1 MIDFAALS
9 VKTFLMVYLGA
20 VNLFGFLMMG
30 IDKLKAVKRGF
41 RISEATLFLI
51 ALLGG
56 SAGCILGMLL
66 FRHKTRKRRFSIGL
80 PVILLLQIGITLFFI
95 FGPLPVRTI

>member
-9 VKTFLMVYLGA
+9 VKTFLLGYLG
-20 VNLFGFLMMG
+20 VINIFGFLMMG

-51 ALLGG
+51 AILGG
-56 SAGCILGMLL
+56 SAGSILGMLL
-66 FRHKTRKRRFSIGL
+66 FRHKTRKRRFSIGF
-80 PVILLLQIGITLFFI
+80 PVILLIQIGIIAFFI